1 MESLM
6 LKVLTVVTLF
16 FLSGINIASAQ
27 DITPDQQPEKTHKL
41 FPVMLECDSQPEKI
55 FSLVQNKYGEKPFA
69 AGSILVRSAVTG
81 QFFEAKAFMLVNPDT
96 KSFSLIGM
104 FADGSGCMLI
114 NGNKFTPYIEGKPL

>member
-27 DITPDQQPEKTHKL
+27 DITPDQQPEKTNKL
-41 FPVMLECDSQPEKI
+41 FPVMLECDGEPEKI
-55 FSLVQNKYGEKPFA
+55 FSLVQNKYGEEPFA
-69 AGSILVRSAVTG
+69 SGSIIVRSAVTG

-114 NGNKFTPYIEGKPL
+114 NGNTFSPYLKGNAL